1 MIKVDAEEERKEI
14 IRRYRKL
21 LRRAKPFLQGDDAKM
36 IKKAFN
42 TSLEAH
48 KEMRRKSGEPYI
60 YHPLAVAQICVDEI
74 GLGTTSIIAALLHDV
89 VEDTEIELEE
99 IKRDFGLKVSKII
112 DGLTKIAGV
121 FDYGSSQQAEN
132 FRKMLLTLSE
142 DVRVILVKLADR
154 LHNMRTLGSM
164 PRHKQL
170 KIISET
176 IYLYAPLA
184 HRLGLYAIKSEL
196 EDLWLK
202 YSETEVYEGI
212 ASKIV
217 ESKASR
223 TRFIRN
229 FVNPIQDELIKS
241 RLKFEVKGRP
251 KSIHSVWNKMKKQD
265 IPFEEVYDL
274 FAIRIIL
281 DTDYD
286 NEKAACWQVYSIVTD
301 FYKPNPD
308 RLRDWISTPKANG
321 YESLHT
327 TVMSRT
333 GQWVEVQIRTKRMD
347 EIAEKGYAAHWK
359 YKDGVASSHES
370 GLEQWIGK
378 VREMLEQNDTSAIE
392 FVDDFRANLFHDE
405 VFVFTPKGDLKI
417 LPHGATALDFA
428 FDIHT
433 EIGAKCLGV
442 KVNNRLVPLDY
453 ALKNGDQ
460 VEILTSSK
468 QKPNE
473 DWLRFVVTSKA
484 KSKIKDT
491 LKDARKQSAM
501 EGKEIVQRKLRQMK
515 IPFDGDVAN
524 QLRAFFDEKTIT
536 DFYYKVGKGLIDP
549 SEIKKYKDLKKSRN
563 KVVKS
568 KVIKSEFV
576 DEISKV
582 ETVGKDLLLIGE
594 DMDVVDY
601 KLSKCCNPIPG
612 DDVFGFVTVNEGI
625 KVHRTNC
632 PNAPELLSNHGNRVV
647 KAKWMSQQQNAFLA
661 GLRIIGTDRVGLIR
675 DVTNVISSQLKVNMR
690 SMTIDTE
697 TGIFDGNIKLYINN
711 TKHLDELIQKLEE
724 VQGVM
729 KVTRFDSVEDN
740 A

>member
-1 MIKVDAEEERKEI
+1 MITVDIEEERKEI
-14 IRRYRKL
+14 IRRYRRL
-21 LRRAKPFLQGDDAKM
+21 LRRAKPFLKDNDAKL

-74 GLGTTSIIAALLHDV
+74 GLGTTSIVAALLHDV

-99 IKRDFGLKVSKII
+99 IEADFGPKVAKII
-112 DGLTKIAGV
+112 DGLTKISGV
-121 FDYGSSQQAEN
+121 FDHGSSQQAEN

-202 YSETEVYEGI
+202 YTETEVYNEI
-212 ASKIV
+212 ASKIA
-217 ESKASR
+217 ESKSSR
-223 TRFIRN
+223 SRFIRS
-229 FVNPIQDELIKS
+229 FLLPIQDEMNKS
-241 RLKFEVKGRP
+241 GLKYEVKGRP
-251 KSIHSVWNKMKKQD
+251 KSIHSIWNKMKKQN

-274 FAIRIIL
+274 FAIRITL

-286 NEKAACWQVYSIVTD
+286 NEKAACWHVYSIVTD

-308 RLRDWISTPKANG
+308 RLRDWISTPKGNG

-327 TVMSRT
+327 TVMSKT
-333 GQWVEVQIRTKRMD
+333 GKWVEVQIRTKRMD

-359 YKDGVASSHES
+359 YKDGMGSSHES
-370 GLEQWIGK
+370 GLEQWIGH
-378 VREMLEQNDTSAIE
+378 VREMLQQNDTSAIE

-417 LPHGATALDFA
+417 LPFGATALDFA

-433 EIGAKCLGV
+433 EVGAKCLGA
-442 KVNNRLVPLDY
+442 KVNNKLVPINY
-453 ALKNGDQ
+453 ELKNGDQ
-460 VEILTSSK
+460 VEILTSIK

-473 DWLRFVVTSKA
+473 DWLHFAVTSKA

-491 LKDARKQSAM
+491 LKEAKKIAAID
-501 EGKEIVQRKLRQMK
+501 GKEIVKRKLKQMK
-515 IPFDGDVAN
+515 IPFDGDIAN
-524 QLRAFFDEKTIT
+524 QLRALFDEKTVT

-549 SEIKKYKDLKKSRN
+549 AEIRRYKELKTVKTPEKTKRTERSYTDDIKKVSPSHD
-563 KVVKS
+563 
-568 KVIKSEFV
+568 I
-576 DEISKV
+576 
-582 ETVGKDLLLIGE
+582 LLIGE
-594 DMDVVDY
+594 DMDRVDY
-601 KLSKCCNPIPG
+601 KLAKCCNPIPG

-625 KVHRTNC
+625 KVHRTTC
-632 PNAPELLSNHGNRVV
+632 PNAPELLSNHGNRIV
-647 KAKWMSQQQNAFLA
+647 KSKWMSQQQTAFLA
-661 GLRIIGTDRVGLIR
+661 SLRIIGTDRVGLIR
-675 DVTNVISSQLKVNMR
+675 DVTDIISRELKVNMR
-690 SMTIDTE
+690 SITIDTE
-697 TGIFDGNIKLYINN
+697 TGIFDGTIVLYINS
-711 TKHLDELIQKLEE
+711 TKHLDQLIKKLEK
-724 VQGVM
+724 VNGVM
-729 KVTRFDSVEDN
+729 KVTRFDETSEND
-740 A
+740 